1 MERPPGPFKR
11 AGALLPFGMNESRLA
26 RVTVVLFEP
35 QDPVNIAATVRAMK
49 NMGVSTLRLVRPC
62 AYDPVRLEGI
72 AHDTWDLI
80 DRIAH
85 FDDFDAAVAD
95 CVHLV
100 GFTAR
105 RRSAKWRILDPRAA
119 AADALAR
126 VDDGRVG
133 FVFGREDN
141 GLPNE
146 ILDRVHA
153 AVTIPTTT
161 HASLNLAQAVLIA
174 LYELHLAAGDA
185 TRTLP
190 GPRKEAPPPTTEEL
204 ERFFTEA
211 HQALDAIQFFKTRY
225 PEHIMRSIRGL
236 TFRAAPDARELSLLR
251 ATALEV
257 VRFLERTGRID
268 RSLPDHA
275 APRPPRHIVPRRDRG
290 PASDDAED

>member
-1 MERPPGPFKR
+1 
-11 AGALLPFGMNESRLA
+11 MNESRLA
-26 RVTVVLFEP
+26 RVAVILFEP

-95 CVHLV
+95 CVRLV

-105 RRSAKWRILDPRAA
+105 RRSAKWLILDPRAA
-119 AADALAR
+119 AQDALAH
-126 VDDGRVG
+126 VHEGQVG
-133 FVFGREDN
+133 LVFGREDN

-190 GPRKEAPPPTTEEL
+190 GPRKEAPPPTTDEL

-225 PEHIMRSIRGL
+225 PEHIMRSIRAL

-257 VRFLERTGRID
+257 VRFLERTGRIE
-268 RSLPDHA
+268 RSIPEHA
-275 APRPPRHIVPRRDRG
+275 APRPPRHIVPRRERDA
-290 PASDDAED
+290 ASDDAED